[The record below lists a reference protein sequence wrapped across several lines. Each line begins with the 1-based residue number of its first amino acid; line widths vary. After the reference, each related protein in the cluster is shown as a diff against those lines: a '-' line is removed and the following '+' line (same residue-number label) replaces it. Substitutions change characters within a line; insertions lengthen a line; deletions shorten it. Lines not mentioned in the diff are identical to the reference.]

1 MINKWSVLLAG
12 MITAQSILVAS
23 APAADA
29 ATDLTTKFRV
39 YQNDKALKE
48 FKTDT
53 QAIAYAKSFSYSHI
67 EKITDRVW
75 VWDNF
80 PRYKV
85 YENGVSTAAREFQ
98 TLEQAKAFAKKLKF
112 AQIRDLQQPGW
123 ISYTYPKYQLY
134 QGDRTSA
141 AWSFATLA
149 DAKQAAKYYSNAH
162 VMDLS
167 ANQWVWD
174 NLTAAQKATMR
185 ATSTPAY
192 IITVA
197 GEKANDSSY
206 SFLADAIRA
215 SAGIAG
221 SAVLN
226 TSTGKIVHQNIAP
239 YIVNQNG
246 RAVRSFFNLESA
258 IVYAKGLSGATITK
272 DGLEWWTN
280 APYLKVVKGDEVLK
294 QFFTRPSAVAYAS
307 QVTNAIVMTAE
318 GRALWNNASKLKLM
332 GWNGTSSTKTVL
344 AQVAQTQGLDTT
356 SPTWFVLTNAD
367 GTMMD
372 NSDPAVIS
380 SLQGSG
386 IKVEPLVHNQFD
398 KNLTRAFLNSPAAQT
413 KFITSLISR
422 LDTLGLKSMNLDFE
436 GMYGGDRALYTEFV
450 RNLTKALHA
459 KGMTL
464 SIDLPRG
471 DVKWDA
477 KTAYDIAAIGQIV
490 DTVMIMAY
498 DEHWSGSDEPGS
510 VGGMD
515 WIEEGIK
522 QYLAYGVPRDK
533 IMLGIPFYVR
543 EWRIDASGNLVD
555 NKAIYMKEVPRLIQE
570 NGATGTYDAESGQ
583 MKYTYTKDGYTHV
596 FWAETDATVKARIEL
611 ARKYD
616 LAGVAAWRL
625 GYESAD
631 LWSMLLQYK

>member
-1 MINKWSVLLAG
+1 MTKKWSLLLAG
-12 MITAQSILVAS
+12 MIAAQGVLTAGAS
-23 APAADA
+23 AATVT
-29 ATDLTTKFRV
+29 TDLTTKYRV

-53 QAIAYAKSFSYSHI
+53 QAIAYAKSFAYSHI

-85 YENGVSTAAREFQ
+85 YENGVSTPAREFK
-98 TLEQAKAFAKKLKF
+98 TLDQAKAFAKKLKF

-134 QGDRTSA
+134 QGDNTSA

-149 DAKQAAKYYSNAH
+149 QAKLAAKYYANAH

-174 NLTAAQKATMR
+174 NLTAAQKTAKR
-185 ATSTPAY
+185 ASTPIY
-192 IITVA
+192 IVTVA
-197 GEKANDSSY
+197 GEAVNDASY
-206 SFLADAIRA
+206 GFLADAIRA
-215 SAGIAG
+215 SAGIPG

-226 TSTGKIVHQNIAP
+226 TSTGKVVHQNAAP
-239 YIVNQNG
+239 YVVNQNG
-246 RAVRSFFNLESA
+246 RAVRSFFNLEGA
-258 IVYAKGLSGATITK
+258 IAYAKALSGTTITK

-280 APYLKVVKGDEVLK
+280 IPYFKVVKDDEVLK
-294 QFFTRPSAVAYAS
+294 QFFTRQSAVAHAS
-307 QVTNAIVMTAE
+307 QVKNAVVMSAE
-318 GRALWNNASKLKLM
+318 GRALWNNVSKLKVL

-344 AQVAQTQGLDTT
+344 AQVSQTQGLDTT

-372 NSDPAVIS
+372 NSDPAVIA

-398 KNLTRAFLNSPAAQT
+398 KNLTRAFLQNPAAQT
-413 KFITSLISR
+413 KFIASLVAR
-422 LDTLGLKSMNLDFE
+422 LDALGLQGMNLDFE

-450 RNLTKALHA
+450 RNLAKSLHA

-471 DVKWDA
+471 DVKWNA
-477 KTAYDIAAIGQIV
+477 LTAYDIAAIGQIV

-515 WIEEGIK
+515 WIEEGIE

-533 IMLGIPFYVR
+533 LMLGIPFYVR

-555 NKAIYMKEVPRLIQE
+555 NKAIYMKEVPRIIQE

-583 MKYTYTKDGYTHV
+583 IKYTYAKDGYTHV
-596 FWAETDATVKARIEL
+596 FWAETTATVKARVEL